1 MKILKSQ
8 MHGPL
13 LAEKWTHV
21 IATRTGV
28 DSRHYVDDYN
38 LTWIQGLVTWLD

>member
-8 MHGPL
+8 MHLHL
-13 LAEKWTHV
+13 LAEKRTHV
-21 IATRTGV
+21 ITTWTGV